1 MCIRYQ
7 DRLETVKEEAFIGF
21 FDGWL
26 RKPTTRQHLKILQNS
41 YKFWLAMENDKC
53 VGFINALSDGFFYA
67 TIPMLE
73 VLPDYQNRG
82 IGTALL
88 SRMIETL
95 HDMYGIDLVCDETLS
110 GFYLS
115 RGFSACIG
123 MIRRNYNER

>member
-1 MCIRYQ
+1 MSIRYQ
-7 DRLETVKEEAFIGF
+7 DHLEYVREEALNGF

-26 RKPTTRQHLKILQNS
+26 RKPTAEQHLKILQSS
-41 YKFWLAMENDKC
+41 YKFWLAMENDRC

-67 TIPMLE
+67 AIPMLE
-73 VLPDYQNRG
+73 VLSDYQNRG

-88 SRMIETL
+88 FRMIETL
-95 HDMYGIDLVCDETLS
+95 HGMYGIDLVCDEALS

-123 MIRRNYNER
+123 MVRRDYNKR